1 MLPGFMKSKWQ
12 VCSCNQLSTT
22 LFFPTVLNTTVNNT
36 MNVLQE
42 RLSESA
48 LHLFVIASIFL
59 QFISVLKLGIIIGTF
74 EFLTLFK
81 KFTNC

>member
-1 MLPGFMKSKWQ
+1 
-12 VCSCNQLSTT
+12 
-22 LFFPTVLNTTVNNT
+22 

-48 LHLFVIASIFL
+48 LHLFVMASIFL

-74 EFLTLFK
+74 QFLTFLK
-81 KFTNC
+81 KVYQLLEAQEATALHL